1 MKMVLKIA
9 LCCCLTAAAGMAQ
22 RGGGGH
28 GGGMGGGGMR
38 GGGGMGGGGMRGGG
52 MGGGGWRG
60 GGIGGGGWRGGTGW
74 GGGWRGGNWGWR
86 GNGWGWRGN
95 GWGWRG
101 GNWGWGW
108 PGWGWGLGWGGGW
121 GWGGGVWPASSFVW
135 DSSSY
140 WPGYADI
147 SYGGGPSY
155 ASSGYPQGYPQ
166 QQPGSNVTVIYPPQ
180 SPQVTV
186 NPVVR
191 EYDQFGQ
198 QIGGPVPSAPA
209 NTAVGNAGSTLF
221 LIALHDH
228 SIRAAV
234 AYWVQGN
241 TLHFVTTEHETKM
254 VPLDSVDRDLSRQL
268 NAERRVQFSLP
279 SR

>member
-9 LCCCLTAAAGMAQ
+9 FCCCLTAAAGMAQ
-22 RGGGGH
+22 RGGGGGH
-28 GGGMGGGGMR
+28 GGGGMGGGGMR

-52 MGGGGWRG
+52 GMGGGGMRGGGSWGGGGWRG
-60 GGIGGGGWRGGTGW
+60 GSIGGGWRGGSIGW
-74 GGGWRGGNWGWR
+74 GSRG
-86 GNGWGWRGN
+86 

-101 GNWGWGW
+101 GGWGW

-140 WPGYADI
+140 WPGYSDT
-147 SYGGGPSY
+147 SYGAPAY
-155 ASSGYPQGYPQ
+155 ASSGFQQ
-166 QQPGSNVTVIYPPQ
+166 QQPASNVTVIYPPQ
-180 SPQVTV
+180 NPQMTVV
-186 NPVVR
+186 NPVIR

-198 QIGGPVPSAPA
+198 QIGGGPSAASSTGSA
-209 NTAVGNAGSTLF
+209 NSGPTIYLLAFRDST
-221 LIALHDH
+221 IH
-228 SIRAAV
+228 AAV

-241 TLHFVTTEHETKM
+241 VLNYVTTEHQTKQ
-254 VPLDSVDRDLSRQL
+254 VSLDSVDRDLSRQI